1 MSANFPVKVTFSA
14 VDNLTAEVHRINQKI
29 QAASAPTQSLASR
42 FKDLGNALQL
52 PAIGESFGK
61 VRDSAKKLGSDL
73 ASVAKT
79 AGAVGL
85 AVGGTAFALV
95 KHFTDAADGMV
106 NTADRIG
113 IGVEALQEYRFAAGQ
128 SGMETEELDKS
139 LGFLSKN
146 TGLAALGKGPAL
158 GAFKKLGIQIKDSS
172 GRMKSMEEL
181 LPALADKFKGIQDP
195 SVRAALATQLF
206 GKEGAKMGLVL
217 SQGSEEIEAM
227 RKQARDLGLVMG
239 RGSLEKARA
248 FDDTLKK
255 VMATVEAIGFRIA
268 SDLLPVFQKLADE
281 FLAWAIQNG
290 DTIDAFAET
299 FRIALD
305 AVVGVAKFAFGILG
319 SLSRWFTSLPAW
331 ARMAAING
339 LMLAFAAIMGGKVL
353 VSTASLAVN
362 VFALTKQLGS
372 LSLTLLNLIPSFRL
386 GFSLAL
392 SSGARLIP
400 AFIAGLYQMVSAFAA
415 TGVAMI
421 AHPLFWIPAAI
432 AAVVGAIYLLW
443 KNWDAVSNFFK
454 SNFDMKDAFLA
465 VLGPI
470 GWLIMA
476 ARKVIQ
482 HWAPIKEFFAGLIPD
497 SLRGLFGGVSVSG
510 TATGAPAGAQAAMGA
525 ITQSQQSG
533 QASVKVD
540 FTNLP
545 RGAQVST
552 GAKND
557 APLDLGLGYAGVF

>member
-29 QAASAPTQSLASR
+29 QAASAPTQSLASK

-73 ASVAKT
+73 ATVAKT

-95 KHFTDAADGMV
+95 KKFTDAADGIV
-106 NTADRIG
+106 DTADRLG
-113 IGVEALQEYRFAAGQ
+113 IGVEALQEFRFAAGQ
-128 SGMETEELDKS
+128 SGMETAELDKS

-172 GRMKSMEEL
+172 GKMKSMEEL

-217 SQGSEEIEAM
+217 SKGSEEIEAM

-239 RGSLEKARA
+239 RGSLEKAAA

-255 VMATVEAIGFRIA
+255 VMGTVEAIGFRIA
-268 SDLLPVFQKLADE
+268 SVLLPVFQKLADE
-281 FLAWAIQNG
+281 FLAWAVQNG

-299 FRIALD
+299 FKMALEG
-305 AVVGVAKFAFGILG
+305 VVGVAKFAFGVLG
-319 SLSRWFTSLPAW
+319 SLSRWFTGLPAW

-339 LMLAFAAIMGGKVL
+339 LFLAFAGIMGGKIL
-353 VSTASLAVN
+353 LSTAALAGNLFSLA
-362 VFALTKQLGS
+362 GS
-372 LSLTLLNLIPSFRL
+372 LGRLGLTLLNFLPSFAS
-386 GFSLAL
+386 GFTIAL
-392 SSGARLIP
+392 NTGAKLIP
-400 AFIAGLYQMVSAFAA
+400 AFTGGLYSMALAFKAVGMA
-415 TGVAMI
+415 ILTN
-421 AHPLFWIPAAI
+421 PLFWIPVAI
-432 AAVVGAIYLLW
+432 AAVIGAIYLLW

-465 VLGPI
+465 VMGPI
-470 GWLIMA
+470 GWLIIA
-476 ARKVIQ
+476 ARKVIE

-497 SLRGLFGGVSVSG
+497 SLKGLFGGVSVSG

-525 ITQSQQSG
+525 ITQATQSG